1 MHGIHSTPC
10 VLVRTS
16 SRVLAVSFMDTLY
29 WISLIVGGVFVLL
42 SLLGGGDTD
51 VDADT
56 ELDLDTE
63 ADPGAGSGWIDL
75 FSLRTVFLF
84 AAFFGLCG
92 TLLPLADVTGITR
105 LVASLGVGLTVG
117 IGGNY
122 IIKRVGY
129 AHISSEVTASDL
141 EGRTGEVII
150 PFGQSDK
157 GKITLV
163 TKGQRMQFQA
173 RGFEGSE
180 DVFAEG
186 EQVVVIRMEGAIAEV
201 VKTTG
206 SIQ

>member
-1 MHGIHSTPC
+1 
-10 VLVRTS
+10 
-16 SRVLAVSFMDTLY
+16 MDTLY

-150 PFGQSDK
+150 PFGHSDR

-173 RGFEGSE
+173 RGFEGSR

-186 EQVVVIRMEGAIAEV
+186 EEVVVIRMEGAIAEV

>member
-1 MHGIHSTPC
+1 MIHSTPC
-10 VLVRTS
+10 VLVRTKP
-16 SRVLAVSFMDTLY
+16 RALPVMFMDTLY

-56 ELDLDTE
+56 EMDLDTE

-92 TLLPLADVTGITR
+92 ALLPLADVTGITR
-105 LVASLGVGLTVG
+105 LIASLGVGLTVG
-117 IGGNY
+117 VGGNF

-150 PFGQSDK
+150 PFGESDK

-186 EQVVVIRMEGAIAEV
+186 EEVVVIRMEGAVAEV
-201 VKTTG
+201 VKTT
-206 SIQ
+206 